1 MLYFGIVGHLGI
13 KCCHCELRLTIL
25 YMFELS
31 KYLFIFRN
39 MLMSINYAHRED
51 RFGAMASF
59 IPPRSHSNLP
69 NEVML
74 VRSANATFNGHNID
88 YHWNF
93 IPHHLQACWGFTFL
107 LRSNAL
113 KIWFS
118 TLAIEFGVSLEWAT
132 IDGLDVNEI
141 RWMRLPQFLLTPI
154 NYLGHFSIITKVTNI
169 NPLHST
175 HAHG

>member
-132 IDGLDVNEI
+132 RWFGCERDKMDEI
-141 RWMRLPQFLLTPI
+141 AAIFANSHKLSWSFL
-154 NYLGHFSIITKVTNI
+154 NHNKGHE
-169 NPLHST
+169 H
-175 HAHG
+175 